1 MDPPSDISART
12 ERGITNKKNAEAVKF
27 AARKLVLIG
36 DQLNQSYEELH
47 SREVRSRIKLESCL
61 DILRLV
67 LKA

>member
-12 ERGITNKKNAEAVKF
+12 ERGISSKQNTEAVKF
-27 AARKLVLIG
+27 VARKLVLIG

-47 SREVRSRIKLESCL
+47 SREVRSCIKLESCL